1 MNDTQNAQFSTR
13 PVQPTDAD
21 ELTTLLNEIIEIGG
35 STAYQK
41 PLTEKEFAAKFISAA
56 NNVSCFVAESS
67 DDRVIGF
74 QWLTR
79 NENLPESWGD
89 IATFAK
95 ANSGVRGIGSAL
107 FKDTQTAAQNAGLDT
122 INATIRGDNVS
133 GLGYYSKMGFVDYNV
148 IKDVPLSDGT
158 LVDRVQKKHSLV

>member
-1 MNDTQNAQFSTR
+1 MAER
-13 PVQPTDAD
+13 PD
-21 ELTTLLNEIIEIGG
+21 G
-35 STAYQK
+35 
-41 PLTEKEFAAKFISAA
+41 
-56 NNVSCFVAESS
+56 
-67 DDRVIGF
+67 RVIGF

>member
-1 MNDTQNAQFSTR
+1 MTASSHALIVR
-13 PVQPTDAD
+13 PARTSDAPG
-21 ELTTLLNEIIEIGG
+21 LCALLNEIIEIGG

-41 PLTEKEFAAKFISAA
+41 PLTADEFSDKFITSVGI
-56 NNVSCFVAESS
+56 VSCFVAETPNGMLL
-67 DDRVIGF
+67 GF

-79 NENLPESWGD
+79 SDNLPKNWGD

-95 ANSGVRGIGSAL
+95 ANSGVRGVGTAL
-107 FKDTQTAAQNAGLDT
+107 FERTRAAAQAAGLDT

-148 IKDVPLSDGT
+148 VKDAPLHDGT
-158 LVDRVQKKHSLV
+158 LVDRVQKKHTL